1 MYALFLLPIGLIK
14 ELRLLETGEYML
26 GEIRGPSNGVPSPK
40 LKLAEEGE
48 LLPSEGKV

>member
-1 MYALFLLPIGLIK
+1 MLFLLPIGLIK
-14 ELRLLETGEYML
+14 ELRLLKTGEYML
-26 GEIRGPSNGVPSPK
+26 GEIRGPLNGVPSPK